1 MQLTERQR
9 QNFFNRFQTIRE
21 NLKSDIDS
29 AIFSQAAIVQNPLN
43 LSQDDVENH
52 FRKRRFLV
60 RAFEK
65 HAHDWEQ
72 LHKEIIEAFKCP

>member
-9 QNFFNRFQTIRE
+9 QDFFNRFQTIRE

-29 AIFSQAAIVQNPLN
+29 AVSSQAAIVQNQLN
-43 LSQDDVENH
+43 LSQNDVVDH
-52 FRKRRFLV
+52 FRKRRFLI
-60 RAFEK
+60 RTFEK
-65 HAHDWEQ
+65 YAHDWEN